1 MSRYSKLGKWR
12 GNKCFDD
19 MRTLR
24 NIFFSK
30 VMGKFRLAR
39 HRKHE
44 RRLQSQ
50 LRDARSLL
58 VRIPRQNIVVTASP
72 GLSVAGL
79 PESLD
84 VDLLVC

>member
-1 MSRYSKLGKWR
+1 MAISVFTISVH
-12 GNKCFDD
+12 FV
-19 MRTLR
+19 T
-24 NIFFSK
+24 FSFSK

-44 RRLQSQ
+44 RRLQRQ
-50 LRDARSLL
+50 LRDARALL

-72 GLSVAGL
+72 GLSVAVL
-79 PESLD
+79 AESLD

>member
-1 MSRYSKLGKWR
+1 MAISVFTISVH
-12 GNKCFDD
+12 FV
-19 MRTLR
+19 T
-24 NIFFSK
+24 FSFSK

-44 RRLQSQ
+44 RRLQRQ
-50 LRDARSLL
+50 LRDARALL

-72 GLSVAGL
+72 GLSVVVL

-84 VDLLVC
+84 LDLLVC